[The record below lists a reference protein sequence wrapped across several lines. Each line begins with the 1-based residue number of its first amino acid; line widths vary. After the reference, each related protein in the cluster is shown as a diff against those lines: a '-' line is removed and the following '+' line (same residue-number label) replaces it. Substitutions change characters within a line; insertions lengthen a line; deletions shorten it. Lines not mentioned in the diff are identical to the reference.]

1 VASKLEALHDAVVS
15 GDAMAIV
22 ARFKRFDEDNV
33 AVGVV
38 REHYVVVAA
47 ARADGEAA
55 HVVSVELADG
65 FDDDEQFVEYYD
77 LAADPYNLKNLA
89 QSTPAAKLASLSAQ
103 LKALKVC
110 VGVNC
115 RNV

>member
-1 VASKLEALHDAVVS
+1 MS
-15 GDAMAIV
+15 
-22 ARFKRFDEDNV
+22 RFKCFDEDHV

-65 FDDDEQFVEYYD
+65 FHDDKQFVGALGRELTGDVGGGTSAAGLGLVERVPCLDWVMWPRIVSTETGQY
-77 LAADPYNLKNLA
+77 LAALA
-89 QSTPAAKLASLSAQ
+89 
-103 LKALKVC
+103 KVRPGQ
-110 VGVNC
+110 VE
-115 RNV
+115 